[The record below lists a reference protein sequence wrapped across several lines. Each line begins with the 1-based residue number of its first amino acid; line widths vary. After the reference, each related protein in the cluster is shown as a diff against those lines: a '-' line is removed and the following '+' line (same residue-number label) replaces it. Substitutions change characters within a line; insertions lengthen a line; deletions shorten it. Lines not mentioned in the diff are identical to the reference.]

1 MTITI
6 KFTVCEILLG
16 IPCRANSELLM
27 INYLILL
34 GKWYINER
42 KTKDKLILFQDILAQ
57 LKSKLVVF
65 HDLFSSKFR
74 NNKLGKVYEEIYGIL
89 S

>member
-16 IPCRANSELLM
+16 IPCTANSELLM

-34 GKWYINER
+34 GKWYINEK
-42 KTKDKLILFQDILAQ
+42 KTKDKPILFQEFLAQ
-57 LKSKLVVF
+57 IKSKLVVF
-65 HDLFSSKFR
+65 HDLYS
-74 NNKLGKVYEEIYGIL
+74 L
-89 S
+89 

>member
-16 IPCRANSELLM
+16 IPCIVNSQLQM

-34 GKWYINER
+34 RKWYINEN
-42 KTKDKLILFQDILAQ
+42 KSKDKPILFQDFLAQ
-57 LKSKLVVF
+57 IKSKLVVF
-65 HDLFSSKFR
+65 HDLYSSKFR
-74 NNKLGKVYEEIYGIL
+74 NNKLSKVYEEIYGTL